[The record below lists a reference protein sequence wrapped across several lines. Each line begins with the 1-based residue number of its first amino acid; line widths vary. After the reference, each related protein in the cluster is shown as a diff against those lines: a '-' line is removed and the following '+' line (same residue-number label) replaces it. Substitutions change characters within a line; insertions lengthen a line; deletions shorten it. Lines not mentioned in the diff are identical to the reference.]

1 MSAIP
6 IGVVLVTHGAFAHS
20 LAETAT
26 TVLAGQ
32 SMLTEVPLIPV
43 SFGQNDGKD
52 TYWSAL
58 TKAVDDADRGSGV
71 LVIVDMFGG
80 TPSNL
85 ALALL
90 ADRAVE
96 VVTGLNLPMVL
107 RAMQR
112 CQTLPLH
119 DLARDVLMYGRRN
132 VTSSAERL
140 APSSATESAP

>member
-1 MSAIP
+1 MSATP
-6 IGVVLVTHGAFAHS
+6 IGIVLVTHGEFAHA
-20 LAETAT
+20 LAQTAE

-32 SMLTEVPLIPV
+32 EMLAEVPLIPI
-43 SFGQNDGKD
+43 SFGKDDDKD
-52 TYWSAL
+52 TYWTAL
-58 TKAVDDADRGSGV
+58 TKAVDESDRGSGV

-80 TPSNL
+80 SPSNL

-90 ADRAVE
+90 ADREVE

-107 RAMQR
+107 RALQR
-112 CQTLPLH
+112 SQTLPLR

-140 APSSATESAP
+140 APASAPESAG